1 MKKILRLEELMMLL
15 LSAWML
21 YFFGAA
27 WWCYLLMLIGP
38 DISMIGY
45 LAGNKVGAVSYN
57 LFHHKGIAIAFIIA
71 GARLNNTALM
81 FTGIIL
87 FGHSSLDRFA
97 GYGLKTFEGFK
108 FTHLGKIGNK
118 EE

>member
-1 MKKILRLEELMMLL
+1 MKSILRLEELMMFLL
-15 LSAWML
+15 CAWFL

-27 WWCYLLMLIGP
+27 WYWYLLMLIGP
-38 DISMIGY
+38 DISMLGY
-45 LAGNKVGAVSYN
+45 LAGNKVGAVLYN
-57 LFHHKGIAIAFIIA
+57 LFHHKGIAIALIIA
-71 GARLNNTALM
+71 GIRLNNMMLT

-97 GYGLKTFEGFK
+97 GYGLKYFEGFK

-118 EE
+118 G